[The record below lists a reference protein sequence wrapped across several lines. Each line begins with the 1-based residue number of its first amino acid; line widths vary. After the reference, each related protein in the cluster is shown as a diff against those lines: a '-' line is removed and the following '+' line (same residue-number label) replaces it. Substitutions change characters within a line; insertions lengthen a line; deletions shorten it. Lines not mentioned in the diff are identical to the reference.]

1 MKYLSYISTTILGLM
16 FLFSAFAKAWD
27 AETFADMLLQYGPQ
41 WFSIGAPVIIM
52 AESVLG
58 MALVLHIKT
67 RWSAICADCFLVIV
81 SAIFAY
87 GVLAKG
93 IQDCGCFGVFSKL
106 FTGKPWVTFVRNALF
121 VAISIPAILDSNRK
135 VRYIYPKV
143 CLTIVVAAMACFVC
157 GLSMRKSY
165 KLPKIS
171 QVRSNNRSKVMEKLN
186 EIYSFNSD
194 STYVVY
200 LFSFTCPHCQ
210 NSFANVQQFQQFNV
224 ADKVIGIAVEDQE
237 AQERFYRIYK
247 PEIDIITIPKE
258 QMELIT
264 NQLPVGMSI
273 KENSIKNAEVGFIT
287 SPGLFLE

>member
-1 MKYLSYISTTILGLM
+1 MRYLSYISTTALGLM

-27 AETFADMLLQYGPQ
+27 AEAFADMLLLYGPQ
-41 WFSIGAPVIIM
+41 WFSIGAPIIIM
-52 AESVLG
+52 AEAVLG
-58 MALVLHIKT
+58 MALVLRVKP
-67 RWSAICADCFLVIV
+67 RWSAICADCFLIIV

-87 GVLAKG
+87 GVLVKG
-93 IQDCGCFGVFSKL
+93 IQDCGCFGVFSKM

-121 VAISIPAILDSNRK
+121 IAISVPAILDSNRE
-135 VRYIYPKV
+135 VRHLYPKI
-143 CLTIVVAAMACFVC
+143 CLTILVVAIACFIC

-171 QVRSNNRSKVMEKLN
+171 QVKTTNHSKVMEKLN

-224 ADKVIGIAVEDQE
+224 VDNVVGIAVEDQE

-247 PEIDIITIPKE
+247 PEIDIITIPRE
-258 QMELIT
+258 QMERIT
-264 NQLPVGMSI
+264 NQLPIVMSI
-273 KENSIKNAEVGFIT
+273 KDNSILKIEGGFIT
-287 SPGLFLE
+287 SPGLFIK

>member
-1 MKYLSYISTTILGLM
+1 MKSFSYISTIVLGLI

-27 AETFADMLLQYGPQ
+27 AEAFADMLLQYGPQ
-41 WFSIGAPVIIM
+41 WFSIGAPIIIM

-58 MALVLHIKT
+58 MALVLQIKT
-67 RWSAICADCFLVIV
+67 RWSAIFADCFLVIV

-135 VRYIYPKV
+135 VRYVYPKV

-264 NQLPVGMSI
+264 NQLPIGMSI
-273 KENSIKNAEVGFIT
+273 RENSIKKAEVGFIT
-287 SPGLFLE
+287 SPGLFLK

>member
-1 MKYLSYISTTILGLM
+1 M
-16 FLFSAFAKAWD
+16 FLFSAFTKAWD
-27 AETFADMLLQYGPQ
+27 AETFADMLLLYGPQ
-41 WFSIGAPVIIM
+41 WFSIGAPIIIM

-58 MALVLHIKT
+58 MALVLQIKT
-67 RWSAICADCFLVIV
+67 RWSAIFADCFLVIV

-135 VRYIYPKV
+135 VRYVYPKI
-143 CLTIVVAAMACFVC
+143 CLTLVVAAMACFVC

-171 QVRSNNRSKVMEKLN
+171 QVKPNNRSKVMEKLN

-200 LFSFTCPHCQ
+200 LFSFNCPHCQ

-258 QMELIT
+258 QMEQIT
-264 NQLPVGMSI
+264 NQLPIGMSI
-273 KENSIKNAEVGFIT
+273 RENSIKKTEVGFIT
-287 SPGLFLE
+287 SPGLFLK

>member
-1 MKYLSYISTTILGLM
+1 MRYLSYISTTALGLM

-27 AETFADMLLQYGPQ
+27 AEAFADMLLLYGPQ
-41 WFSIGAPVIIM
+41 WFSLGAPIIIM
-52 AESVLG
+52 AEAVLG
-58 MALVLHIKT
+58 MALVLRVKT
-67 RWSAICADCFLVIV
+67 WWSAICADCFLIIV

-87 GVLAKG
+87 GVLVKG
-93 IQDCGCFGVFSKL
+93 IQDCGCFGVFSKM

-121 VAISIPAILDSNRK
+121 IAISVPAILDSNRE
-135 VRYIYPKV
+135 VRHLYPKI
-143 CLTIVVAAMACFVC
+143 CLTILVVAIACFIC

-165 KLPKIS
+165 SLPKIS
-171 QVRSNNRSKVMEKLN
+171 QLKTTNHSKVMEKLN

-224 ADKVIGIAVEDQE
+224 ADKVVGIAIENPE

-247 PEIDIITIPKE
+247 PEIDIITIPRE
-258 QMELIT
+258 QMERIT
-264 NQLPVGMSI
+264 NQLPIVMSI
-273 KENSIKNAEVGFIT
+273 KDNSILKTKGGFIT
-287 SPGLFLE
+287 SPGLFIK

>member
-1 MKYLSYISTTILGLM
+1 MKSFSYISTIVLGVI

-27 AETFADMLLQYGPQ
+27 AEAFADMLLQYGPQ
-41 WFSIGAPVIIM
+41 WFSIGAPIIIM

-58 MALVLHIKT
+58 MALVLQIKT
-67 RWSAICADCFLVIV
+67 RWSAILADCFLVIV

-135 VRYIYPKV
+135 VRYVYPKV

-258 QMELIT
+258 QMEQIT
-264 NQLPVGMSI
+264 NQLPIGMSI
-273 KENSIKNAEVGFIT
+273 RENLIKKAEVGFIT
-287 SPGLFLE
+287 SPGLFLK

>member
-27 AETFADMLLQYGPQ
+27 AEAFADMLLQYGPQ
-41 WFSIGAPVIIM
+41 WFSIGAPIIIM

-58 MALVLHIKT
+58 MALVLQIKT
-67 RWSAICADCFLVIV
+67 RWSAIFADCFLVIV

-135 VRYIYPKV
+135 VRYVYPKIG
-143 CLTIVVAAMACFVC
+143 LTIIVTAMTCFVC

-258 QMELIT
+258 QMEQIT
-264 NQLPVGMSI
+264 NQLPIGMSI
-273 KENSIKNAEVGFIT
+273 RENSIKKAEVGFIT
-287 SPGLFLE
+287 SPGLFLK

>member
-27 AETFADMLLQYGPQ
+27 AEAFADMLLQYGPQ
-41 WFSIGAPVIIM
+41 WFSIGAPIIIM

-58 MALVLHIKT
+58 MALVLQIKT
-67 RWSAICADCFLVIV
+67 RWSAIFADCFLVIV

-87 GVLAKG
+87 GILAKG

-135 VRYIYPKV
+135 VRYVYPKI

-171 QVRSNNRSKVMEKLN
+171 QVKPNNRSKVMEKLN

-258 QMELIT
+258 QMEQIT
-264 NQLPVGMSI
+264 NQLPIGMSI
-273 KENSIKNAEVGFIT
+273 RENSIKKAEVGFIT
-287 SPGLFLE
+287 SPGLFLK

>member
-1 MKYLSYISTTILGLM
+1 MKYLSYISTIVLGVI

-27 AETFADMLLQYGPQ
+27 AEAFADMLLQYGPQ
-41 WFSIGAPVIIM
+41 WFSIGAPIIIM

-58 MALVLHIKT
+58 MALVLQIKT
-67 RWSAICADCFLVIV
+67 RWSAILADCFLVIV

-121 VAISIPAILDSNRK
+121 VALSIPAILDSNQE
-135 VRYIYPKV
+135 VRYVYPKV
-143 CLTIVVAAMACFVC
+143 CLTIVVAAMASFVC

-258 QMELIT
+258 QMEQIT
-264 NQLPVGMSI
+264 NQLPIGMSI
-273 KENSIKNAEVGFIT
+273 RENSIKKAEVGFIT
-287 SPGLFLE
+287 SPGLFLK

>member
-1 MKYLSYISTTILGLM
+1 VI

-27 AETFADMLLQYGPQ
+27 AEAFADMLLQYGPQ
-41 WFSIGAPVIIM
+41 WFSIGAPIIIM

-58 MALVLHIKT
+58 MALVLQIKT
-67 RWSAICADCFLVIV
+67 RWSAIFADCFLVIV

-135 VRYIYPKV
+135 VRYVYPKV

-264 NQLPVGMSI
+264 NQLPIGMSI
-273 KENSIKNAEVGFIT
+273 RENSIKKAEVGFIT
-287 SPGLFLE
+287 SPGLFLK

>member
-27 AETFADMLLQYGPQ
+27 AEAFANMLLLYGPQ
-41 WFSIGAPVIIM
+41 WFSIGAPIIIM
-52 AESVLG
+52 LEAVLG
-58 MALVLHIKT
+58 MALVMRVKT
-67 RWSAICADCFLVIV
+67 RWSAIAADCFLVVV

-93 IQDCGCFGVFSKL
+93 IQDCGCFGVFSKM

-135 VRYIYPKV
+135 VRYVYPKV

-264 NQLPVGMSI
+264 NQLPIGMSI
-273 KENSIKNAEVGFIT
+273 RENSIKKAEVGFIT
-287 SPGLFLE
+287 SPGLFLK

>member
-27 AETFADMLLQYGPQ
+27 AEAFADMLLLYGPQ
-41 WFSIGAPVIIM
+41 WFSIGAPIIIM

-58 MALVLHIKT
+58 MALVLQIKT
-67 RWSAICADCFLVIV
+67 RWSAIFADCFLVIV

-93 IQDCGCFGVFSKL
+93 IQDCGCFGVFSRL

-135 VRYIYPKV
+135 VRYVYPKI
-143 CLTIVVAAMACFVC
+143 CLTIIVTAMACFVC

-171 QVRSNNRSKVMEKLN
+171 QVKPNNRSKVMEKLN

-258 QMELIT
+258 QMEQIT
-264 NQLPVGMSI
+264 NQLPIGMSI
-273 KENSIKNAEVGFIT
+273 RENSIKKAEVGFIT
-287 SPGLFLE
+287 SPGLFLK

>member
-1 MKYLSYISTTILGLM
+1 MKYFSYISTIALGVM
-16 FLFSAFAKAWD
+16 FLLSAFAKAWD
-27 AETFADMLLQYGPQ
+27 AEAFADMLLLYGPQ
-41 WFSIGAPVIIM
+41 WFSIGAPIIIM
-52 AESVLG
+52 AEVVLG
-58 MALVLHIKT
+58 MALILRVNS

-93 IQDCGCFGVFSKL
+93 IQDCGCFGFFSKF
-106 FTGKPWVTFVRNALF
+106 FTGKPWVTFVRNTLF
-121 VAISIPAILDSNRK
+121 VAISIPAILDSNRE

-143 CLTIVVAAMACFVC
+143 CLTIVVVAIACFIC
-157 GLSMRKSY
+157 GLSMSKSY

-171 QVRSNNRSKVMEKLN
+171 QVKSNNRSKVMEKLN

-224 ADKVIGIAVEDQE
+224 ADKVVGIAVEDQE
-237 AQERFYRIYK
+237 AKERFYRIYNPK
-247 PEIDIITIPKE
+247 IDIITIPRERME
-258 QMELIT
+258 QIT
-264 NQLPVGMSI
+264 NQLPIAMSI
-273 KENSIKNAEVGFIT
+273 KENSIQKAEVGFIT
-287 SPGLFLE
+287 SPGLFIE

>member
-1 MKYLSYISTTILGLM
+1 M
-16 FLFSAFAKAWD
+16 FLLSAFAKAWD
-27 AETFADMLLQYGPQ
+27 AETFADMLLLYGPQ
-41 WFSIGAPVIIM
+41 WFSIGAPVVIM

-58 MALVLHIKT
+58 MALVLQIKT

-121 VAISIPAILDSNRK
+121 VAISIPAILDSNRQ
-135 VRYIYPKV
+135 VRYIYIYTKV

-200 LFSFTCPHCQ
+200 LFSFTCPHCL

-224 ADKVIGIAVEDQE
+224 VDKVIGIAVEDKD
-237 AQERFYRIYK
+237 AQARFCRIYN

-258 QMELIT
+258 QMEQIT
-264 NQLPVGMSI
+264 NQLPIGMSI
-273 KENSIKNAEVGFIT
+273 RENSIKKAEVGFIT

>member
-1 MKYLSYISTTILGLM
+1 MKYLSYISTTALGLM

-27 AETFADMLLQYGPQ
+27 AEAFADMLLQYGPQ
-41 WFSIGAPVIIM
+41 WFSIGAPIIII

-58 MALVLHIKT
+58 MALVLQIKT
-67 RWSAICADCFLVIV
+67 RWSAIFADCFLVIV

-106 FTGKPWVTFVRNALF
+106 FTGKPWVTFVRNAFF
-121 VAISIPAILDSNRK
+121 VAISIPAIVDSNRE
-135 VRYIYPKV
+135 VRYVYPKI

-264 NQLPVGMSI
+264 NQLPIGMSI
-273 KENSIKNAEVGFIT
+273 RENSIKKAEVGFIT
-287 SPGLFLE
+287 SPGLFLK

>member
-1 MKYLSYISTTILGLM
+1 MRYLSYISTTALGLM

-27 AETFADMLLQYGPQ
+27 AEAFADMLLLYGPQ
-41 WFSIGAPVIIM
+41 WFSIGAPIIIM
-52 AESVLG
+52 AEAVLG
-58 MALVLHIKT
+58 MALVLRVKT
-67 RWSAICADCFLVIV
+67 WWSAICADSFLIIV

-87 GVLAKG
+87 GVLVKG
-93 IQDCGCFGVFSKL
+93 IQDCGCFGVFSKM

-121 VAISIPAILDSNRK
+121 IAISVPAILDSNRE
-135 VRYIYPKV
+135 VRHLYPKI
-143 CLTIVVAAMACFVC
+143 CLTILVVAIACFIC

-165 KLPKIS
+165 SLPKIS
-171 QVRSNNRSKVMEKLN
+171 QLKTTNHSKVMEKLN

-224 ADKVIGIAVEDQE
+224 ADKVVGIAIENPE

-247 PEIDIITIPKE
+247 PEIDIITIPRE
-258 QMELIT
+258 QMERIT
-264 NQLPVGMSI
+264 NQLPIVMSI
-273 KENSIKNAEVGFIT
+273 KDNSILKTKGGFIT
-287 SPGLFLE
+287 SPGLFIK

>member
-1 MKYLSYISTTILGLM
+1 MKYLSYISTIVLGVI

-27 AETFADMLLQYGPQ
+27 AEAFADMLLQYGPQ
-41 WFSIGAPVIIM
+41 WFSIGAPIIIM
-52 AESVLG
+52 AEAILG
-58 MALVLHIKT
+58 MALVLRAKT

-135 VRYIYPKV
+135 VRYVYPKV

-264 NQLPVGMSI
+264 NQLPIGMSI
-273 KENSIKNAEVGFIT
+273 RENSIKKAEVGFIT
-287 SPGLFLE
+287 SPGLFLK

>member
-1 MKYLSYISTTILGLM
+1 MKSFSYISTIVLGLI

-27 AETFADMLLQYGPQ
+27 AEAFADMLLQYGPQ
-41 WFSIGAPVIIM
+41 WFSIGAPIIIM

-58 MALVLHIKT
+58 MALVLQIKT
-67 RWSAICADCFLVIV
+67 RWSAIFADCFLIIV

-135 VRYIYPKV
+135 VRYVYPKV

-264 NQLPVGMSI
+264 NQLPIGMSI
-273 KENSIKNAEVGFIT
+273 RENSIKKAEVGFIT
-287 SPGLFLE
+287 SPGLFLK

>member
-41 WFSIGAPVIIM
+41 WFSIGAPIIIM

-58 MALVLHIKT
+58 MVLVLQIKT

-224 ADKVIGIAVEDQE
+224 VDKVIGIAVEDKD
-237 AQERFYRIYK
+237 AQARFYRIYK

-264 NQLPVGMSI
+264 NQLPIGMSI
-273 KENSIKNAEVGFIT
+273 RENSIKKAEVGFIT

>member
-1 MKYLSYISTTILGLM
+1 M
-16 FLFSAFAKAWD
+16 FLLSTFAKAWD
-27 AETFADMLLQYGPQ
+27 AEAFADMLLLYGPQ
-41 WFSIGAPVIIM
+41 WFSIGAPIIIM
-52 AESVLG
+52 AEAVLG
-58 MALVLHIKT
+58 MALVLRVKP
-67 RWSAICADCFLVIV
+67 RWSAICADCFLIIV

-87 GVLAKG
+87 GVLVKG
-93 IQDCGCFGVFSKL
+93 IQDCGCFGVFSKM

-121 VAISIPAILDSNRK
+121 IAISVPAILDSNRE
-135 VRYIYPKV
+135 VRHLYPKI
-143 CLTIVVAAMACFVC
+143 CLTILVVAIACFIC

-171 QVRSNNRSKVMEKLN
+171 QVKTTNHSKVMEKLN

-224 ADKVIGIAVEDQE
+224 ADKVVGIAIENPE

-247 PEIDIITIPKE
+247 PEIDIITIPRE
-258 QMELIT
+258 QMERIT
-264 NQLPVGMSI
+264 NQLPIVMSI
-273 KENSIKNAEVGFIT
+273 KNNSILKTEGGLIT
-287 SPGLFLE
+287 SPGLFIK

>member
-1 MKYLSYISTTILGLM
+1 MKSLSHISTTILGLM
-16 FLFSAFAKAWD
+16 FLFSAFTKAWD
-27 AETFADMLLQYGPQ
+27 AETFADMLLLYGPQ
-41 WFSIGAPVIIM
+41 WFSIGAPIIIM

-58 MALVLHIKT
+58 MALVLQIKT
-67 RWSAICADCFLVIV
+67 RWSAIFADCFLVIV

-135 VRYIYPKV
+135 VRYVYPKI
-143 CLTIVVAAMACFVC
+143 CLTLVVAAMACFVC

-171 QVRSNNRSKVMEKLN
+171 QVKPNNRSKVMEKLN

-258 QMELIT
+258 QMEQIT
-264 NQLPVGMSI
+264 NQLPIGMSI
-273 KENSIKNAEVGFIT
+273 RENSIKKTEVGFIT
-287 SPGLFLE
+287 SPGLFLK

>member
-1 MKYLSYISTTILGLM
+1 MKSLSHISTTILGLM
-16 FLFSAFAKAWD
+16 FLFSAFTKAWD
-27 AETFADMLLQYGPQ
+27 AETFADMLLLYGPQ
-41 WFSIGAPVIIM
+41 WFSIGAPIIIM

-58 MALVLHIKT
+58 MALVLQIKT
-67 RWSAICADCFLVIV
+67 RWSAIFADCFLVIV

-135 VRYIYPKV
+135 VRYVYPKI
-143 CLTIVVAAMACFVC
+143 CLTLVVAAMACFVC

-171 QVRSNNRSKVMEKLN
+171 QVKPNNRSKVMEKLN

-200 LFSFTCPHCQ
+200 LFSFNCPHCQ

-258 QMELIT
+258 QMEQIT
-264 NQLPVGMSI
+264 NQLPIGMSI
-273 KENSIKNAEVGFIT
+273 RENSIKKTEVGFIT
-287 SPGLFLE
+287 SPGLFLK

>member
-27 AETFADMLLQYGPQ
+27 AEAFADMLLQYGPQ
-41 WFSIGAPVIIM
+41 WFSIGAPIIIM

-58 MALVLHIKT
+58 MALVLQIKT
-67 RWSAICADCFLVIV
+67 RWSAIFADCFLVIV

-135 VRYIYPKV
+135 VRYVYPKV

-171 QVRSNNRSKVMEKLN
+171 QVKPNNRSKVMEKLN

-258 QMELIT
+258 QMEQIT
-264 NQLPVGMSI
+264 NQLPIGMSI
-273 KENSIKNAEVGFIT
+273 RENSIKKAEVGFIT
-287 SPGLFLE
+287 SPGLFLK